1 MIRWHRWSARFFI
14 AAGLRF
20 FEVLNMKMHHFKT
33 WGIWLSALY
42 ALSSVFSLCA
52 AAELPPLISAE
63 KVREMSPEQA
73 AREQHVRLRGAVT
86 FFDPQ
91 NDIGLFLQDTTGAVF
106 IKIGGEVVTLREATN
121 VHAGD
126 EVEVE
131 GITKPGDY
139 LPVVFAEH
147 VRVLGPA
154 EFPQPEH
161 FSYEQL
167 AGGKGDCQWIELHG
181 VVRSVNP
188 TANDRGE
195 MSLKIDGQRLP
206 VEVKHL
212 DLDKARELVGGTVRI
227 QGVCRT
233 LFNTKR
239 QICAPYVSV
248 ASLSNVVLEVP
259 AASEISKVALKNLE
273 QFDFGDFY
281 GRRVE
286 VQGIV
291 TERNENS
298 LVIQNGDTGLYVKTV
313 ETNCVRPGDC
323 VAAVGFPTLGPY
335 APSLEDV
342 TLRVIG
348 RQPQPLPG
356 RIVMEQLPS
365 ENYEN
370 LLVRVRSR
378 LRNRIERANE
388 EILTL
393 EAADLIVNARLPLN
407 RSGGNLSTLQKGSL
421 LELTG
426 VCRAVP
432 LENWNPVLRNRPE
445 TFEILLRSPEDVTVI
460 QNPPWWTLARLLWA
474 LVIVS
479 AVLLAGFAWV
489 FELNRKVRQQ
499 TVTIQQKV
507 EREAILEER
516 TRIAR
521 EFHDSLEQELA
532 AIMIQLET
540 VAAQFD
546 AAPEAARQMLQLA
559 HNMVRRSVAEA
570 RRSVWDLR
578 SHLLENS
585 NLVTAI
591 GELAKSMA
599 TNTHVAIPVET
610 FGQQRKLPLQI
621 ENNLLRIVQEAMAN
635 ALKHARAT
643 EIAVRLHYTPAWMTV
658 RIIDDGIGFD
668 PNDRCLTFGGHFG
681 LLDMSERAVKMNA
694 RLDVISIP
702 GKGTEILVEVSEKGF
717 NPAHK
722 TIDCLEEMAAV

>member
-1 MIRWHRWSARFFI
+1 VKVHRLKS
-14 AAGLRF
+14 
-20 FEVLNMKMHHFKT
+20 
-33 WGIWLSALY
+33 WGVWVSIFY
-42 ALSSVFSLCA
+42 ALPFSVVCLCA
-52 AAELPPLISAE
+52 APEPPPLISAE
-63 KVREMSPEQA
+63 KVREMPPEQA
-73 AREQHVRLRGAVT
+73 AREQRVRLRGAVT

-91 NDIGLFLQDTTGAVF
+91 NDIGLFLQDATGAIF
-106 IKIGGEVVTLREATN
+106 IKLGEGVVTSCEAAN

-147 VRVLGPA
+147 VRVLGAA
-154 EFPQPEH
+154 EFPRPEH

-167 AGGKGDCQWIELHG
+167 VGGKGDCQWIELQG
-181 VVRSVNP
+181 VVRSVSP
-188 TANDRGE
+188 TASDRGE
-195 MSLKIDGQRLP
+195 MALKIDGQRLP
-206 VEVKHL
+206 AEVKHL
-212 DLDKARELVGGTVRI
+212 DLDKARGLVGGTVRI

-233 LFNTKR
+233 RFNNKR

-248 ASLSNVVLEVP
+248 SSLANVVLEVP
-259 AASEISKVALKNLE
+259 PESEISKVALKNLAR
-273 QFDFGDFY
+273 FDFADFY

-298 LVIQNGDTGLYVKTV
+298 LIIQNGDTGLYIKTV
-313 ETNCVRPGDC
+313 ETNRVTTGDC
-323 VAAVGFPTLGPY
+323 LAAIGFPTPSQY
-335 APSLEDV
+335 APSLEDA

-348 RQPQPLPG
+348 HSSEPAPAG
-356 RIVMEQLPS
+356 ITVEQLPS

-370 LLVRVRSR
+370 LLVRVHSR
-378 LRNRIERANE
+378 LMNRIERANE

-393 EAADLIVNARLPLN
+393 EAPNLIVNARLPLS
-407 RSGGNLSTLQKGSL
+407 RSGGSLSSLQKGSL

-432 LENWNPVLRNRPE
+432 VENWNPALKNRSE
-445 TFEILLRSPEDVTVI
+445 TFEIWLRSADDVRVL
-460 QNPPWWTLARLLWA
+460 QNPPWWTFARLLWA
-474 LVIVS
+474 LVIVG

-489 FELNRKVRQQ
+489 FELNRKVRKQ

-516 TRIAR
+516 TRLAR

-546 AAPEAARQMLQLA
+546 AAPNAARQMLQLA
-559 HNMVRRSVAEA
+559 HNMVRRSLVEA

-591 GELAKSMA
+591 GELARSMA
-599 TNTHVAIPVET
+599 ANTQVAIPVET
-610 FGQQRKLPLQI
+610 FGKPRKLPLQI
-621 ENNLLRIVQEAMAN
+621 ENNLLRIVQEALTN
-635 ALKHARAT
+635 ALKHARARKISLRLNYT
-643 EIAVRLHYTPAWMTV
+643 HVRMSV
-658 RIIDDGIGFD
+658 RVIDDGIGFD
-668 PNDRCLTFGGHFG
+668 PNDRSLPWTGHFG
-681 LLDMSERAVKMNA
+681 LLDMRERAVKMNA
-694 RLDVISIP
+694 RLEVTSIP
-702 GKGTEILVEVSEKGF
+702 CKGTEILVEVSEKGMVF
-717 NPAHK
+717 IPAGAGADSPEK
-722 TIDCLEEMAAV
+722 TAAV